1 MDAGDEE
8 EAEGDDGGMSV
19 DVGDQWVFL
28 GHEPAEFPKGPS
40 YKGHDHRA
48 SPITLVAH
56 GKLAKNEV
64 QKNLMTNQHAYPI
77 APVAQGKIPRNR
89 VQKNSTNNEQA
100 SPKKILQEKYFGRH
114 VANFA

>member
-1 MDAGDEE
+1 
-8 EAEGDDGGMSV
+8 
-19 DVGDQWVFL
+19 
-28 GHEPAEFPKGPS
+28 
-40 YKGHDHRA
+40 
-48 SPITLVAH
+48 VAH

-100 SPKKILQEKYFGRH
+100 SPKKVRISFHLCCNLYAFKQNIHTPKQ
-114 VANFA
+114 VSTLKCISLLVSQL